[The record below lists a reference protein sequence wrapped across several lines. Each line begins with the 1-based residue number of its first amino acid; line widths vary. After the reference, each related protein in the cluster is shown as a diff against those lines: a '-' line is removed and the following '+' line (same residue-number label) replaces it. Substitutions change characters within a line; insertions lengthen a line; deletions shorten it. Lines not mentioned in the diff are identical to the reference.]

1 MKELVFSGNRANT
14 AKIYETG
21 GEKANDQLINNHDI
35 TILIHFVIF
44 LNAKNKYLI
53 SLLAG

>member
-14 AKIYETG
+14 TKIYETG